1 MKFFIDILKGM
12 VIGLANIIPGVSGG
26 TMMVSMGIYD
36 TLIYCITH
44 LFKQFKKSL
53 MTLLPFVVGMIAALA
68 ILSNVITWALMDE
81 FAALPTNT
89 LFIGLILGGLPAIFK
104 QIKGSKKRDSILGGI
119 LFVLFFALVIF
130 MATLKETQDTGAVIS
145 LSVLEVLKLTLM
157 GCIASATMVIP
168 GVSGSMMLMLM
179 GYYYPV
185 IGAIKNLINA
195 LVALDGG
202 AILYNVGILLPF
214 GIGVVI
220 GIFAIAK
227 LIEILLAKWKCIT
240 YGAILGLVVASP
252 FAILMG
258 LSLPGFNLVQVIVSV
273 LTFILGFAAAWLLA
287 RKDEKP
293 AACYLT
299 IENAPV
305 CNGQRRFFDA
315 ADAAG

>member
-53 MTLLPFVVGMIAALA
+53 MTLLPFAIGM
-68 ILSNVITWALMDE
+68 
-81 FAALPTNT
+81 
-89 LFIGLILGGLPAIFK
+89 
-104 QIKGSKKRDSILGGI
+104 
-119 LFVLFFALVIF
+119 
-130 MATLKETQDTGAVIS
+130 
-145 LSVLEVLKLTLM
+145 VLEVLKLTLM

-293 AACYLT
+293 AA
-299 IENAPV
+299 
-305 CNGQRRFFDA
+305 
-315 ADAAG
+315 